1 MKSLLVYKVAVLILA
16 LSQFFSFSDLDFQ
29 KTENWSQ
36 LTHTEPLVTNTVHVK
51 VEIDN
56 NEVNK

>member
-29 KTENWSQ
+29 KTEN
-36 LTHTEPLVTNTVHVK
+36 
-51 VEIDN
+51 
-56 NEVNK
+56 